1 MFCGMAFKRWESFR
15 KHYGRF
21 HSDEMNVLEQQDVS
35 LYPEQITDDLNL
47 SENRSNMLQNSHEWD
62 LEWDCTM
69 FLMRITNELSL
80 THSGI
85 DKMCTATQS
94 FIDLIFNKTFH
105 RVQSRLQSQITL
117 TTELSNDIRTVCN
130 LGDVFN
136 QLSSRYYR
144 ESYYCEHF
152 NYVKPQA
159 VCLGDEWE
167 WNVTNGEQ
175 KLEMISQYG
184 YYIDLFSSLKGLLSN
199 PAVRQEL
206 SYTHESSDDIMRDF
220 CDGVFY
226 KQHPVFSYHRFA
238 LQFIIYYDD
247 IEVANPLGSR
257 AGNQKLGC
265 FYFTLA
271 NMLLGHP
278 YDV

>member
-1 MFCGMAFKRWESFR
+1 
-15 KHYGRF
+15 
-21 HSDEMNVLEQQDVS
+21 MNVLEQQDVS

-47 SENRSNMLQNSHEWD
+47 SENHSNMLQNSHEWD

-105 RVQSRLQSQITL
+105 RVQSCLQSQITL

-152 NYVKPQA
+152 NYV
-159 VCLGDEWE
+159 VSNIIVVG
-167 WNVTNGEQ
+167 
-175 KLEMISQYG
+175 M
-184 YYIDLFSSLKGLLSN
+184 LFTSLHMHYSS
-199 PAVRQEL
+199 
-206 SYTHESSDDIMRDF
+206 T
-220 CDGVFY
+220 
-226 KQHPVFSYHRFA
+226 
-238 LQFIIYYDD
+238 
-247 IEVANPLGSR
+247 
-257 AGNQKLGC
+257 
-265 FYFTLA
+265 
-271 NMLLGHP
+271 
-278 YDV
+278 